1 MPILISGSLVHD
13 HIMNF
18 PDEFKNY
25 IRPDKTHVI
34 NVCFTVESLRKSWGG
49 TAGNIAFT
57 LKMLGLEP
65 VIVSAL
71 GKDGDEYA
79 NYLCG
84 RKIGLEHVLTDSK
97 TPTATAYITTDANDN
112 QIIALYEGPLSLAEG
127 ISVRDI
133 KEIPS
138 LAIISAAGKKVMEK
152 HLKEAWELGIKTVFD
167 PSRQVDVFS
176 QIELQK
182 MISQSYFVIGNDYE
196 MEMLRAKTEWS
207 DEEILK
213 NAKVLITTLGDKGS
227 VIKTA
232 EGETIEVGS
241 CPPQSFDDPTGAGD
255 AYRAGFF
262 AGYELGY
269 NWKTCGQMGS
279 VAASYAIETFGT
291 QEYEFNKEEFCGRY
305 KKNYN
310 EEINLTA
317 LSA

>member
-13 HIMNF
+13 FIMNF

-25 IRPDKTHVI
+25 IKPEKTHVI
-34 NVCFTVESLRKSWGG
+34 NVCFTVENPRKSWGG

-57 LKMLGLEP
+57 LKMLGIEP
-65 VIVSAL
+65 LIVSAL
-71 GKDGDEYA
+71 GKDGDGYA
-79 NYLCG
+79 AYLRG
-84 RKIGLEHVLTDSK
+84 QKIGLEHVVTDDK
-97 TPTATAYITTDANDN
+97 TPTASAYITTDADDN
-112 QIIALYEGPLSLAEG
+112 QIIALHEGPLSMAEK
-127 ISVRDI
+127 ISIRNI
-133 KEIPS
+133 KEPLS

-167 PSRQVDVFS
+167 PSRQADVFS

-182 MISQSYFVIGNDYE
+182 MISQSHFIIGNDYE

-232 EGETIEVGS
+232 EGEVVEVGP

-279 VAASYAIETFGT
+279 VAASYAIETPGT
-291 QEYEFNKEEFCGRY
+291 QEYKFTKEEFCERY
-305 KKNYN
+305 RKNYN
-310 EEINLTA
+310 ETINLTA
-317 LSA
+317 L